1 MWLSGCVS
9 EGMAAAGAALL
20 GMVLPFGAP
29 VRLRGWQVTS
39 PKRSPLRQAPGG
51 LCASVASTGG
61 ASPGETTGGLCAAL
75 AQPPAAYGAGTP
87 SCPNFHPIP
96 SALFHPFLTRIFFF
110 FYIISAFVCSL

>member
-1 MWLSGCVS
+1 
-9 EGMAAAGAALL
+9 MAAAGAALL

-75 AQPPAAYGAGTP
+75 AQPPAAYGQAPLAARTSTP
-87 SCPNFHPIP
+87 SPLHSF
-96 SALFHPFLTRIFFF
+96 TRFSQEFFF
-110 FYIISAFVCSL
+110 LHNLCFCLLFVAV